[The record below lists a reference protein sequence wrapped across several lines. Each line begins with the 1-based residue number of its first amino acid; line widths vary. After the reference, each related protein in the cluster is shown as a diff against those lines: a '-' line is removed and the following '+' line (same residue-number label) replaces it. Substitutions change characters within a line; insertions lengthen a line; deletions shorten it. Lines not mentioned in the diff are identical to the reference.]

1 MASARA
7 EFMILLSGVEM
18 VDKSSSS
25 AASTETAT
33 TLALVAGFCGV
44 GAAGMAATGM
54 AAGVPGAGQGAS
66 SLGCWETGSGKGWV
80 ASVTGTIAGSGT

>member
-1 MASARA
+1 MASAWA
-7 EFMILLSGVEM
+7 ELMILLSVVDM

-25 AASTETAT
+25 AASTETGT

-44 GAAGMAATGM
+44 GPAGMAATGM

-66 SLGCWETGSGKGWV
+66 SLGCWETGSGKSWV
-80 ASVTGTIAGSGT
+80 ASVTGAIAGSGI